1 MEENG
6 FIRRQAGENDR
17 RILRVFPT
25 EKAQRAMPDFQ
36 EALARWE
43 QALMRGI
50 SAREDA
56 ALEKILLQIQQN
68 AEAFLLAEEIK

>member
-1 MEENG
+1 
-6 FIRRQAGENDR
+6 
-17 RILRVFPT
+17 
-25 EKAQRAMPDFQ
+25 
-36 EALARWE
+36 
-43 QALMRGI
+43 MRGI